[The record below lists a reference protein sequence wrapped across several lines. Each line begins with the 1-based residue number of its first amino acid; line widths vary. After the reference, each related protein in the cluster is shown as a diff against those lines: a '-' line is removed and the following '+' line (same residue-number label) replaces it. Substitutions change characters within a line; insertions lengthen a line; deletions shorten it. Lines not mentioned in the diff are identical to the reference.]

1 MASIFIR
8 SIIIYVFL
16 GFSLKMMGKRQIGEL
31 EVGELVST
39 LVVSEVA
46 VLPIADPDVPLLNA
60 IIPIVLV
67 VCLEIIISSVKN
79 KSEKL
84 KKCIEGEPVFLIF
97 RGKLIQS
104 ALADNRMSVN
114 ELLCEVRMQGIA
126 NINDVYYAVLE
137 PNGKLSFFEK
147 AVCDT
152 FAHTLVVDTE
162 CDEDA
167 LKKLG
172 YNKVWLDKQ
181 LKSNKTRLDK
191 VFLMTV
197 DDGGNV
203 YIINK
208 ERKDEGG

>member
-60 IIPIVLV
+60 IVPIVLV

-137 PNGKLSFFEK
+137 LYSAEGVFCLGEADHSVCGRGKQGIGS
-147 AVCDT
+147 
-152 FAHTLVVDTE
+152 
-162 CDEDA
+162 
-167 LKKLG
+167 G
-172 YNKVWLDKQ
+172 RKQ
-181 LKSNKTRLDK
+181 DSPQLEEPRMAS
-191 VFLMTV
+191 
-197 DDGGNV
+197 
-203 YIINK
+203 
-208 ERKDEGG
+208 